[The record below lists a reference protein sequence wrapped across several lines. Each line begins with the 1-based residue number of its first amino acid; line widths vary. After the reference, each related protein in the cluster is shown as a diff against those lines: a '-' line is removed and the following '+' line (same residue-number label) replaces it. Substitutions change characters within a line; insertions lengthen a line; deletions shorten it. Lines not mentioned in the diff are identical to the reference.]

1 MRKQQH
7 TVSGLPDFWV
17 TVSHEMKSAQ
27 GEDSF
32 CRCFCENAGL
42 IGVFDGC
49 GGLGA
54 TRHREYEDK
63 TEAYMASR
71 ICSGAFFDAFQALFS
86 ASDLVA
92 ADSFRALAAQNCK
105 QILTSCVPQSGSAPR
120 VLGNM
125 VKTFPTTAAAALI
138 QRLDKGYEIDAIWA
152 GDSRVYLLNGEG
164 LAQLTLDDSTV
175 PDPMESIYED
185 GILRN
190 ILCADKAPKLQGN
203 RVVVKEPFL
212 VFAATD
218 GCFGY
223 FSTPMEFE
231 GILLGTLEKARSIA
245 EWEDGI
251 GEEIRR
257 VAGDDYTLVMA
268 AYGFGS
274 FDEVKKSAA
283 QRLRY
288 LCDTYLRYTA
298 QLPLGERAPRQELW
312 GRYAPNYLR
321 YLEGR

>member
-1 MRKQQH
+1 MRKGH
-7 TVSGLPDFWV
+7 SVSGLPDFWV
-17 TVSHEMKSAQ
+17 TVFHEMKPDQ
-27 GEDSF
+27 GEDSY

-54 TRHREYEDK
+54 TRHREYADK

-86 ASDLVA
+86 PSELVA
-92 ADSFRALAAQNCK
+92 ADSFLALAAQNCERV
-105 QILTSCVPQSGSAPR
+105 LASCVPQPGSAPR

-125 VKTFPTTAAAALI
+125 VKAFPTTAAAALI
-138 QRLDKGYEIDAIWA
+138 QRVDKGYEIDAIWA

-164 LAQLTLDDSTV
+164 LAQLTLDDSTA
-175 PDPMESIYED
+175 PDPMDSIYED

-190 ILCADKAPKLQGN
+190 ILCVDKPPKLRGN

-212 VFAATD
+212 VFTATD

-231 GILLGTLEKARSIA
+231 GILLGTLEKARNIT
-245 EWEDGI
+245 EWEAGI
-251 GEEIRR
+251 HKEIQR

-274 FDEVKKSAA
+274 FDQVKKGVAR
-283 QRLRY
+283 RLHD
-288 LCDTYLRYTA
+288 LCDSYLRYTA
-298 QLPLGERAPRQELW
+298 RLPLGERAPRQELW